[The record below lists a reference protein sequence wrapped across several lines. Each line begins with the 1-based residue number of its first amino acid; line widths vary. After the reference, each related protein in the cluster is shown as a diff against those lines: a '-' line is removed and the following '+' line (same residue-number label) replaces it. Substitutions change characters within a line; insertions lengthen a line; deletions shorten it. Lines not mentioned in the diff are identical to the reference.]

1 MLQAREVIYRRAQE
15 FKIEALRGLKGL
27 FPGKFPAK
35 IIGHVAGSPLL
46 TRELLV
52 SFYPFYAGFGNR
64 PSDVVSYGAT
74 GVPKGKI
81 FIIDPKGVVSN
92 ASSKVLQ
99 QVGATLTMV
108 SVSATDFTVMR

>member
-1 MLQAREVIYRRAQE
+1 
-15 FKIEALRGLKGL
+15 
-27 FPGKFPAK
+27 
-35 IIGHVAGSPLL
+35 
-46 TRELLV
+46 
-52 SFYPFYAGFGNR
+52 
-64 PSDVVSYGAT
+64 VVSYGAT

-108 SVSATDFTVMR
+108 SVSATSQLCVGNMIPFLGDGFCFGNWFHSYVLAT

>member
-1 MLQAREVIYRRAQE
+1 VH
-15 FKIEALRGLKGL
+15 KNLKSKHCVGSKGC
-27 FPGKFPAK
+27 FPVNSTPK
-35 IIGHVAGSPLL
+35 IIGHVAGSPQLL

-99 QVGATLTMV
+99 QVGATLTVV
-108 SVSATDFTVMR
+108 SVSATDVTVMC